1 MKPQIGQIWKF
12 NDPLGGEQYHMIMKY
27 TGAKRLIEIRNIQTN
42 ENEIEYLDVMLH
54 GGYWTFL
61 Q

>member
-12 NDPLGGEQYHMIMKY
+12 KDPIWGEQYFMVMKY
-27 TGAKRLIEIRNIQTN
+27 TGAKRLLEIRNIVTD
-42 ENEIEYLDVMLH
+42 ENDIEYLDVMLH
-54 GGYWTFL
+54 GEYWTFF